1 MSQLELELEP
11 DLQIRKIRADVVTKQ
26 EVAGSRCPK
35 EQLGLRY
42 IRVVPGSLPALPK
55 GRAR

>member
-1 MSQLELELEP
+1 MSQLELEP